1 METQLV
7 SVNSIMAYLQEQVEN
22 KMPLSPSIWV
32 DAAGKIAVLL
42 GDENDK
48 LFELQQKVAQ
58 IRVEYIHKGAGMSVT
73 EAKARTE
80 ATEEYKEFHKQ
91 KARVEQ
97 IAEFI
102 RIAKLRSR
110 ISMEEYRT

>member
-1 METQLV
+1 MEKQLV

-48 LFELQQKVAQ
+48 LFDLQQKVAEVK
-58 IRVEYIHKGAGMSVT
+58 IGHIARGDSV
-73 EAKARTE
+73 AKAKALTE
-80 ATEEYKEFHKQ
+80 ATDMYKEFHKQ

-102 RIAKLRSR
+102 RIAKLRAR
-110 ISMEEYRT
+110 ISVEEFRG